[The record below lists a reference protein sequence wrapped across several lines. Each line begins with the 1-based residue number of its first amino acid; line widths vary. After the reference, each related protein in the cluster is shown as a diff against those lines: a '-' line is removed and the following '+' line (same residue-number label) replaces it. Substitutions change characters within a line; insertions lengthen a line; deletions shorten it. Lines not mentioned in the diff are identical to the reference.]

1 MIVVVPPC
9 NAAWLTR
16 AGPSV
21 IWCWVVPGTTI
32 GQRQWTCG
40 SIPPGMTICPD
51 GIDSPPGADRG
62 EAARRADR
70 GDLAAGDADIDQLRA
85 GGKNGEPARDD
96 DVQHLLPFLFA
107 PLVQAT
113 R

>member
-1 MIVVVPPC
+1 
-9 NAAWLTR
+9 
-16 AGPSV
+16 
-21 IWCWVVPGTTI
+21 
-32 GQRQWTCG
+32 
-40 SIPPGMTICPD
+40 MTICPEA
-51 GIDSPPGADRG
+51 STLRAGADRG

-70 GDLAAGDADIDQLRA
+70 GDFAAGNAEIDQLRA

-96 DVQHLLPFLFA
+96 DVQHQLPFLFA